1 MSGAYLVE
9 DGVSDEKER
18 VRLADVGLPNSDIF
32 LLKPGVGGLLEV
44 LLDPWPGGVGLSSG
58 LLEFGVIGGVISL
71 FGAPSAACVIDR
83 RVLREGCD
91 DDVPNPD
98 IC

>member
-1 MSGAYLVE
+1 MEVVE

-18 VRLADVGLPNSDIF
+18 ARLADVGLPSSDIF

-44 LLDPWPGGVGLSSG
+44 LLDPWPGGVGFSSG
-58 LLEFGVIGGVISL
+58 LLEFGVIGGVISR

-83 RVLREGCD
+83 RVLRGGCD
-91 DDVPNPD
+91 EDVPNPD

>member
-9 DGVSDEKER
+9 DGVSDENER

-32 LLKPGVGGLLEV
+32 LLKPGVGGLL
-44 LLDPWPGGVGLSSG
+44 DAWPGGVGLSSG
-58 LLEFGVIGGVISL
+58 LLEFGVIGGVMSL
-71 FGAPSAACVIDR
+71 FGAPSAAFVIEH
-83 RVLREGCD
+83 RVLRGGPDED
-91 DDVPNPD
+91 APNPD

>member
-1 MSGAYLVE
+1 M
-9 DGVSDEKER
+9 SDEKER

-58 LLEFGVIGGVISL
+58 LLMVSL
-71 FGAPSAACVIDR
+71 GRLAMWAAFTVKSLSSRMIHMHTTSFR
-83 RVLREGCD
+83 LLPVF
-91 DDVPNPD
+91 V
-98 IC
+98 